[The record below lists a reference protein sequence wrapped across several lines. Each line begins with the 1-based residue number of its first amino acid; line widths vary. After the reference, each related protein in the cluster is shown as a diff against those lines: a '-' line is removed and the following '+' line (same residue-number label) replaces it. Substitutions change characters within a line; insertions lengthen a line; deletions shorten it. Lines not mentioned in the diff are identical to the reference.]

1 MKRTGTRFRKNK
13 AHAHYDVI
21 VIGSGVGG
29 LCTAALLA
37 KAGKKVCVLEQ
48 HYTAGGYTHVYE
60 REGYE
65 WDVGVHYIGEVHK
78 PWSVI
83 RRVFDVISDGQ
94 LQWAPM
100 DAHYDHIVIGEQPFR
115 YLAGRD
121 EFKAEIRRHFPEEG
135 AAIDRYVELISEV
148 SQKIPRFFAGQALPR
163 TLGVLYNR
171 LRRHLFPAYFFQS
184 TRQVLEGLTSNQ
196 QLIGVLTAQWGDY
209 GLPPAQAAFMMHA
222 MVAKH
227 YITGGNY
234 PVGGSLRIAETII
247 PVIEAAGGHVF
258 TYAGVEQVLIEN
270 NRAYGVRLVKDG
282 HQITADKVVSCAG
295 LLPTYQRLLPAEVVE
310 RHGLLDKLEQVE
322 PSASHVCLYAGF
334 KGDAATLDIP
344 KTNFWLYPEFDH
356 DLSVKRFMDS
366 PGLDF
371 PMIYI
376 SFPSAKDP
384 DWDRRYPGKSTV
396 EIVAPSFPQWFER
409 WKGSTWNKR
418 GEDYEAFKARITE
431 VLLEAL
437 YKHQPQLREA
447 LDYCELSTPLST
459 EWFQWNQ
466 VGEIYGI
473 EHTVQRFE
481 QHWIHPQTPI
491 KDFYLT
497 GSDVVTAGVGGALMG
512 GVLTAT
518 RLLGWR
524 AYKIKQLIDAAY
536 RPETQERQLADSP
549 S

>member
-1 MKRTGTRFRKNK
+1 
-13 AHAHYDVI
+13 
-21 VIGSGVGG
+21 
-29 LCTAALLA
+29 
-37 KAGKKVCVLEQ
+37 
-48 HYTAGGYTHVYE
+48 
-60 REGYE
+60 
-65 WDVGVHYIGEVHK
+65 
-78 PWSVI
+78 
-83 RRVFDVISDGQ
+83 
-94 LQWAPM
+94 
-100 DAHYDHIVIGEQPFR
+100 
-115 YLAGRD
+115 
-121 EFKAEIRRHFPEEG
+121 
-135 AAIDRYVELISEV
+135 
-148 SQKIPRFFAGQALPR
+148 
-163 TLGVLYNR
+163 
-171 LRRHLFPAYFFQS
+171 
-184 TRQVLEGLTSNQ
+184 
-196 QLIGVLTAQWGDY
+196 
-209 GLPPAQAAFMMHA
+209 
-222 MVAKH
+222 
-227 YITGGNY
+227 
-234 PVGGSLRIAETII
+234 
-247 PVIEAAGGHVF
+247 VF

-356 DLSVKRFMDS
+356 DLSVKRFMGS